1 MKTKNKLVVR
11 SIVIKEEA
19 KNVMFSPRKRHIKG
33 EKYMDFKIY
42 GKIKGLKIHG
52 FWGTC

>member
-19 KNVMFSPRKRHIKG
+19 KNVMVDFY
-33 EKYMDFKIY
+33 EMDFMKDNVIMLV
-42 GKIKGLKIHG
+42 KVDEM
-52 FWGTC
+52 